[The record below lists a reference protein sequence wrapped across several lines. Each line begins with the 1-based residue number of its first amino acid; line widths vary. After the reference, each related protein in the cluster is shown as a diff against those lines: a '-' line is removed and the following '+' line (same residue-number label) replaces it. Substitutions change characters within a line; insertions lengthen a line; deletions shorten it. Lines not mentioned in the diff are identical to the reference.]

1 MNELKTLQI
10 INELCKVK
18 LEKTIDKHCS
28 YDAENSNHIA
38 EIKNR
43 RTYYSTKMIEASKL
57 FINYQKAQL
66 KSKTFIYVVT
76 DPKGVYIF
84 NITKLIDDI
93 LKQEIVKNIQ
103 PSTTDF
109 KNSKK
114 IIKFYYNLK
123 EEMSS
128 FTFVFN

>member
-43 RTYYSTKMIEASKL
+43 RTYYSI
-57 FINYQKAQL
+57 
-66 KSKTFIYVVT
+66 
-76 DPKGVYIF
+76 
-84 NITKLIDDI
+84 
-93 LKQEIVKNIQ
+93 
-103 PSTTDF
+103 
-109 KNSKK
+109 K

>member
-1 MNELKTLQI
+1 MTKHI
-10 INELCKVK
+10 I
-18 LEKTIDKHCS
+18 I
-28 YDAENSNHIA
+28 
-38 EIKNR
+38 
-43 RTYYSTKMIEASKL
+43 
-57 FINYQKAQL
+57 
-66 KSKTFIYVVT
+66 KTFIYVVT